1 MEFSF
6 LGIKVLINQ
15 WDKICLDTES
25 EYGLNCFTSHYL
37 VNGKAKVDYKSMI
50 TAKKAAKHMQEKT
63 GNVFSAYKC
72 PICKGYHIG
81 KD

>member
-6 LGIKVLINQ
+6 LGISVSINQ
-15 WDKICLDTES
+15 RDKNCSDT

-37 VNGKAKVDYKSMI
+37 VNGKSKVDYKSMT
-50 TAKKAAKHMQEKT
+50 TAKKAAIEMEKKT
-63 GNVFSAYKC
+63 GNDFSSYKC
-72 PICKGYHIG
+72 SICEGYHIG